1 MVIGIIA
8 VTLLLEATRRTI
20 GLPLVIVAIL
30 FLFSCHVTLAGTLS
44 GIVKDN
50 NDQILEGVMIRL
62 SDPVSGMSESV
73 FSNSTGEFTLTT
85 GLQGKLNVR
94 LRTPYH
100 KDLRANVDL
109 SKKAVLKKDFLME
122 RMTDETEISNSLPAA
137 YHFGS
142 LNFETGED
150 AVFSR
155 YQFQR
160 DCLSCHQLGNSITR
174 FPRSPEHWEIS
185 IERMHNYVRSN
196 FDEELRERRS
206 HILSEGFN
214 GEPLKVR
221 PKFPLD
227 DSLSQVKIYEYR
239 MEKGIIPHDAIYNAN
254 DGLIYTVDQGASHMA
269 ITDLTSGKTEY
280 FSQKDGDF
288 WLPFWKSSTMKWP
301 FERYGPHSLDLGPDQ
316 KYYTTN
322 SFQNSIGVFNTKTR
336 EWEPSIFAGLRA
348 IYPHTVRIDKQG
360 IVWFTVAGGERVGR
374 IDPVSKKSTLIK
386 LPYVESGGL
395 AGGTQ
400 PYGIDINPADGS
412 IWYSRLFGDK
422 IGRIDPVTL
431 EVLEFDSP
439 VRGPRRLRF
448 NQQDGTLWLT
458 GYSEGELAR
467 ITTNANGFDSKVYP
481 LPEFA
486 KGFPPAPYALGV
498 HPQTGD
504 VWVNENMTDRIF
516 RFIPEQERFIAYPVP
531 LTGTY
536 TRDFT
541 FTEDGKAC
549 TSNNPLPMAALEGGI
564 GELICIEIMD
574 EAPSS

>member
-1 MVIGIIA
+1 MKVLREISSKNTT
-8 VTLLLEATRRTI
+8 VKF
-20 GLPLVIVAIL
+20 IVAIL
-30 FLFSCHVTLAGTLS
+30 FFFSCHVTLAGTLS

>member
-1 MVIGIIA
+1 MKVLREISSKNTT
-8 VTLLLEATRRTI
+8 VKF
-20 GLPLVIVAIL
+20 IVAIL
-30 FLFSCHVTLAGTLS
+30 FFFSCHVTLAGTLS

-85 GLQGKLNVR
+85 GLQGKLNIR

>member
-1 MVIGIIA
+1 MKVLREISSKNTT
-8 VTLLLEATRRTI
+8 VKF
-20 GLPLVIVAIL
+20 IVAIL
-30 FLFSCHVTLAGTLS
+30 FLSSCHVTLAGTLS

-467 ITTNANGFDSKVYP
+467 ITTNANGYDSKVYP

>member
-1 MVIGIIA
+1 MKVLREISSKNTT
-8 VTLLLEATRRTI
+8 VKF
-20 GLPLVIVAIL
+20 IVAIL
-30 FLFSCHVTLAGTLS
+30 FFFSCHVTLAGTLS

-360 IVWFTVAGGERVGR
+360 IVWFTIAGGERVGR

-467 ITTNANGFDSKVYP
+467 ITTNANGYDSKVYP

>member
-1 MVIGIIA
+1 MKVLREISSKNTT
-8 VTLLLEATRRTI
+8 VKF
-20 GLPLVIVAIL
+20 IVAIL
-30 FLFSCHVTLAGTLS
+30 FLSSCHVTLAGTLS

-122 RMTDETEISNSLPAA
+122 RMKDETEISNSLPAA

>member
-1 MVIGIIA
+1 MKVLREISSKNTT
-8 VTLLLEATRRTI
+8 VKF
-20 GLPLVIVAIL
+20 IVAIL
-30 FLFSCHVTLAGTLS
+30 FLSSCHVTLAGTLS

-85 GLQGKLNVR
+85 ELQGKLNVR

>member
-1 MVIGIIA
+1 MKVLREISSKNTT
-8 VTLLLEATRRTI
+8 VKF
-20 GLPLVIVAIL
+20 IVAIL
-30 FLFSCHVTLAGTLS
+30 FLSSCHVTLAGTLS

-448 NQQDGTLWLT
+448 NQQNGTLWLT

-486 KGFPPAPYALGV
+486 EGFPPAPYALGV

>member
-1 MVIGIIA
+1 MKVLREISSKNTT
-8 VTLLLEATRRTI
+8 VKF
-20 GLPLVIVAIL
+20 IVAIL
-30 FLFSCHVTLAGTLS
+30 FLSSCHVTLAGTLS

-73 FSNSTGEFTLTT
+73 FSNSRGEFTLTT

>member
-1 MVIGIIA
+1 
-8 VTLLLEATRRTI
+8 
-20 GLPLVIVAIL
+20 
-30 FLFSCHVTLAGTLS
+30 
-44 GIVKDN
+44 
-50 NDQILEGVMIRL
+50 MIRL

>member
-1 MVIGIIA
+1 MKVLREISSKNTT
-8 VTLLLEATRRTI
+8 VKF
-20 GLPLVIVAIL
+20 IVAIL
-30 FLFSCHVTLAGTLS
+30 FLSYCHVTLAGTLS

-221 PKFPLD
+221 PKFPVD

>member
-1 MVIGIIA
+1 MKVLREISSKNTT
-8 VTLLLEATRRTI
+8 VKF
-20 GLPLVIVAIL
+20 IVAIL
-30 FLFSCHVTLAGTLS
+30 FLSSCHVTLAGTLS

-280 FSQKDGDF
+280 FSQEDGDF

>member
-1 MVIGIIA
+1 M
-8 VTLLLEATRRTI
+8 
-20 GLPLVIVAIL
+20 
-30 FLFSCHVTLAGTLS
+30 
-44 GIVKDN
+44 
-50 NDQILEGVMIRL
+50 
-62 SDPVSGMSESV
+62 
-73 FSNSTGEFTLTT
+73 
-85 GLQGKLNVR
+85 
-94 LRTPYH
+94 
-100 KDLRANVDL
+100 
-109 SKKAVLKKDFLME
+109 
-122 RMTDETEISNSLPAA
+122 
-137 YHFGS
+137 
-142 LNFETGED
+142 
-150 AVFSR
+150 
-155 YQFQR
+155 
-160 DCLSCHQLGNSITR
+160 
-174 FPRSPEHWEIS
+174 
-185 IERMHNYVRSN
+185 
-196 FDEELRERRS
+196 
-206 HILSEGFN
+206 
-214 GEPLKVR
+214 
-221 PKFPLD
+221 
-227 DSLSQVKIYEYR
+227 
-239 MEKGIIPHDAIYNAN
+239 
-254 DGLIYTVDQGASHMA
+254 
-269 ITDLTSGKTEY
+269 
-280 FSQKDGDF
+280 
-288 WLPFWKSSTMKWP
+288 
-301 FERYGPHSLDLGPDQ
+301 
-316 KYYTTN
+316 
-322 SFQNSIGVFNTKTR
+322 
-336 EWEPSIFAGLRA
+336 
-348 IYPHTVRIDKQG
+348 
-360 IVWFTVAGGERVGR
+360 
-374 IDPVSKKSTLIK
+374 
-386 LPYVESGGL
+386 PYVESGGL

>member
-1 MVIGIIA
+1 MKVLREISSKNTT
-8 VTLLLEATRRTI
+8 VKF
-20 GLPLVIVAIL
+20 IVAIL
-30 FLFSCHVTLAGTLS
+30 FLSSCHVTLAGTLS

>member
-1 MVIGIIA
+1 MKVLREISSKNTT
-8 VTLLLEATRRTI
+8 VKF
-20 GLPLVIVAIL
+20 IVAIL
-30 FLFSCHVTLAGTLS
+30 FFFSCHVTLAGTLS

-73 FSNSTGEFTLTT
+73 FSNSKGEFTLTT

>member
-1 MVIGIIA
+1 MKVLREISSKNTT
-8 VTLLLEATRRTI
+8 VKF
-20 GLPLVIVAIL
+20 IVAIL

-73 FSNSTGEFTLTT
+73 FSNSMGEFTLTT

>member
-1 MVIGIIA
+1 MKVLREISSKNTT
-8 VTLLLEATRRTI
+8 VKF
-20 GLPLVIVAIL
+20 IVAIL
-30 FLFSCHVTLAGTLS
+30 FLSSCHVTLAGTLS

-386 LPYVESGGL
+386 LPYAESGGL

>member
-1 MVIGIIA
+1 MKVLREISSKNKT
-8 VTLLLEATRRTI
+8 VKF
-20 GLPLVIVAIL
+20 IVAIL
-30 FLFSCHVTLAGTLS
+30 FLSSCHVTLAGTLS

-386 LPYVESGGL
+386 LPYAESGGL

>member
-1 MVIGIIA
+1 MKVLREISSKNTT
-8 VTLLLEATRRTI
+8 VKF
-20 GLPLVIVAIL
+20 IVAIL
-30 FLFSCHVTLAGTLS
+30 FLSSCHVTLAGTLS

-100 KDLRANVDL
+100 KDLRTNVDL

-486 KGFPPAPYALGV
+486 EGFPPAPYALGV

>member
-1 MVIGIIA
+1 MKVLREISSKNTT
-8 VTLLLEATRRTI
+8 VKF
-20 GLPLVIVAIL
+20 IVAIL
-30 FLFSCHVTLAGTLS
+30 FLSSCHVTLAGTLS

-73 FSNSTGEFTLTT
+73 FSNSKGEFTLTT

-386 LPYVESGGL
+386 LPYAESGGL

>member
-1 MVIGIIA
+1 MKVLREISSKNTT
-8 VTLLLEATRRTI
+8 VKF
-20 GLPLVIVAIL
+20 IVAIL
-30 FLFSCHVTLAGTLS
+30 FLSSCHVTLAGTLS

-100 KDLRANVDL
+100 KDLSANVDL

>member
-1 MVIGIIA
+1 MKV
-8 VTLLLEATRRTI
+8 LLEISSKNTT
-20 GLPLVIVAIL
+20 VKFIVAIL
-30 FLFSCHVTLAGTLS
+30 FLSSCHVTLAGTLS

>member
-1 MVIGIIA
+1 MKVLREISSKNTT
-8 VTLLLEATRRTI
+8 VKF
-20 GLPLVIVAIL
+20 IVAIL
-30 FLFSCHVTLAGTLS
+30 FLSSCHVTLAGTLS

-73 FSNSTGEFTLTT
+73 FSNSMGEFTLTT

-239 MEKGIIPHDAIYNAN
+239 IEKGIIPHDAIYNAN

>member
-1 MVIGIIA
+1 MKVLREISSKNTT
-8 VTLLLEATRRTI
+8 VKF
-20 GLPLVIVAIL
+20 IVAIL
-30 FLFSCHVTLAGTLS
+30 FLSSCHVTLAGTLS

-73 FSNSTGEFTLTT
+73 FSNSMGEFTLTT

>member
-1 MVIGIIA
+1 MKVLREISSKNTT
-8 VTLLLEATRRTI
+8 VKF
-20 GLPLVIVAIL
+20 IVAIL
-30 FLFSCHVTLAGTLS
+30 FLFSCHVTLAGTFS

>member
-1 MVIGIIA
+1 MKVLREISSKNTT
-8 VTLLLEATRRTI
+8 VKF
-20 GLPLVIVAIL
+20 IVAIL
-30 FLFSCHVTLAGTLS
+30 FLSSCHVTLAGTLS

-516 RFIPEQERFIAYPVP
+516 SFIPEQERFIAYPVP

>member
-1 MVIGIIA
+1 MKV
-8 VTLLLEATRRTI
+8 LLEISSKNTT
-20 GLPLVIVAIL
+20 VKFIVAIL
-30 FLFSCHVTLAGTLS
+30 FLSSCHVTLAGTLS

-109 SKKAVLKKDFLME
+109 SKKTVLKKDFLME

>member
-1 MVIGIIA
+1 MKVLREISSKNTT
-8 VTLLLEATRRTI
+8 VKF
-20 GLPLVIVAIL
+20 IVAIL
-30 FLFSCHVTLAGTLS
+30 FLSSCHVTLAGTLS

-336 EWEPSIFAGLRA
+336 EWEPSIFAGLRS

-486 KGFPPAPYALGV
+486 EGFPPAPYALGV

>member
-1 MVIGIIA
+1 MKVLREISSKNTT
-8 VTLLLEATRRTI
+8 VKF
-20 GLPLVIVAIL
+20 IVAIL
-30 FLFSCHVTLAGTLS
+30 FLSSCHVTLAGTLS

-73 FSNSTGEFTLTT
+73 FSNSKGEFTLTT

-109 SKKAVLKKDFLME
+109 SKKTVLKKDFLME

>member
-1 MVIGIIA
+1 MKVLREISSKNTT
-8 VTLLLEATRRTI
+8 VKF
-20 GLPLVIVAIL
+20 IVAIL
-30 FLFSCHVTLAGTLS
+30 FLSSCHVTLAGTLS

-122 RMTDETEISNSLPAA
+122 RMKDETEISNSLPAA

-386 LPYVESGGL
+386 LPYAESGGL

>member
-1 MVIGIIA
+1 MKVLREIPSKNTT
-8 VTLLLEATRRTI
+8 VKF
-20 GLPLVIVAIL
+20 IVAIL

-412 IWYSRLFGDK
+412 IWYSRLFGNK

-431 EVLEFDSP
+431 EELEFDSP

>member
-1 MVIGIIA
+1 MKVLREISSKNTT
-8 VTLLLEATRRTI
+8 VKF
-20 GLPLVIVAIL
+20 IVAIL
-30 FLFSCHVTLAGTLS
+30 FLSSCHVTLAGTLS

-386 LPYVESGGL
+386 LPYAESGGL

-516 RFIPEQERFIAYPVP
+516 RFIPKQERFIAYPVP

>member
-1 MVIGIIA
+1 MKVLREISSKNTT
-8 VTLLLEATRRTI
+8 VKF
-20 GLPLVIVAIL
+20 IVAIL
-30 FLFSCHVTLAGTLS
+30 FLSSCHVTLAGTLS

-85 GLQGKLNVR
+85 GLQGILNVR

-239 MEKGIIPHDAIYNAN
+239 MEKGIIPHENDKDAMIF
-254 DGLIYTVDQGASHMA
+254 
-269 ITDLTSGKTEY
+269 ITLSD
-280 FSQKDGDF
+280 
-288 WLPFWKSSTMKWP
+288 
-301 FERYGPHSLDLGPDQ
+301 
-316 KYYTTN
+316 
-322 SFQNSIGVFNTKTR
+322 
-336 EWEPSIFAGLRA
+336 
-348 IYPHTVRIDKQG
+348 
-360 IVWFTVAGGERVGR
+360 
-374 IDPVSKKSTLIK
+374 
-386 LPYVESGGL
+386 
-395 AGGTQ
+395 
-400 PYGIDINPADGS
+400 
-412 IWYSRLFGDK
+412 
-422 IGRIDPVTL
+422 
-431 EVLEFDSP
+431 
-439 VRGPRRLRF
+439 
-448 NQQDGTLWLT
+448 
-458 GYSEGELAR
+458 
-467 ITTNANGFDSKVYP
+467 
-481 LPEFA
+481 
-486 KGFPPAPYALGV
+486 
-498 HPQTGD
+498 
-504 VWVNENMTDRIF
+504 
-516 RFIPEQERFIAYPVP
+516 
-531 LTGTY
+531 
-536 TRDFT
+536 
-541 FTEDGKAC
+541 
-549 TSNNPLPMAALEGGI
+549 
-564 GELICIEIMD
+564 
-574 EAPSS
+574 